1 MSDRYAQLANNPLT
15 GRLVKGLGL
24 PAPVDLERY
33 SPGDPV
39 IRGTVLVGAAP
50 GGRLAGAVAQVL
62 AGAGPEASVASSLD
76 DDVRAALAAAGL
88 DAAVWSDEAPG
99 DRRFKALVFDA
110 TGIRES
116 GELVELHRFFHPSF
130 RHVEPSG
137 RVIVLGTAPEDCDGA
152 RERTAQRALEGF
164 VRSAAK
170 EARAGTTAQLVY
182 VAPGAEALAGSTL
195 RFLLSPKSAY
205 VSGQVIRVGTADA
218 QPDADWSAPSAGR
231 TVLVTGAARGIGAA
245 IAATLARDGAKV
257 VGLDVPALGDEL
269 RAGMGALGG
278 ASLTVD
284 ITVAEAPGMIA
295 DELEREHGGVDVV
308 VHNAGVTRDKT
319 IVGMPEELWRMVLD
333 INLSSQERID
343 DELLRRE
350 LIHRNGRIVSVSS
363 ISGIAGNSGQSN
375 YSTSKAGVIG
385 MVQALAPE
393 LASRGV
399 TINAVA
405 PGFIETQMTAQMP
418 FAVREA
424 GRRMNSMAQ
433 GGLPVDVAET
443 IAWFASPDSSGVSGN
458 VVRVCGQSL
467 LGA

>member
-1 MSDRYAQLANNPLT
+1 
-15 GRLVKGLGL
+15 
-24 PAPVDLERY
+24 
-33 SPGDPV
+33 
-39 IRGTVLVGAAP
+39 
-50 GGRLAGAVAQVL
+50 
-62 AGAGPEASVASSLD
+62 
-76 DDVRAALAAAGL
+76 
-88 DAAVWSDEAPG
+88 
-99 DRRFKALVFDA
+99 
-110 TGIRES
+110 
-116 GELVELHRFFHPSF
+116 
-130 RHVEPSG
+130 
-137 RVIVLGTAPEDCDGA
+137 
-152 RERTAQRALEGF
+152 
-164 VRSAAK
+164 
-170 EARAGTTAQLVY
+170 
-182 VAPGAEALAGSTL
+182 
-195 RFLLSPKSAY
+195 
-205 VSGQVIRVGTADA
+205 
-218 QPDADWSAPSAGR
+218 
-231 TVLVTGAARGIGAA
+231 
-245 IAATLARDGAKV
+245 
-257 VGLDVPALGDEL
+257 VPALGDEL